1 MIHFFLGGGEGGGG
15 WLSIGVFVLLENV
28 RFMAFRAQFNFWEG
42 CGCQFV
48 EDLLFPVVQA
58 TPY

>member
-1 MIHFFLGGGEGGGG
+1 MISFFFGGGEGGSG
-15 WLSIGVFVLLENV
+15 WLSIGVSVLLENV
-28 RFMAFRAQFNFWEG
+28 RFMVLRAQLNFWKG
-42 CGCQFV
+42 GGCQFV